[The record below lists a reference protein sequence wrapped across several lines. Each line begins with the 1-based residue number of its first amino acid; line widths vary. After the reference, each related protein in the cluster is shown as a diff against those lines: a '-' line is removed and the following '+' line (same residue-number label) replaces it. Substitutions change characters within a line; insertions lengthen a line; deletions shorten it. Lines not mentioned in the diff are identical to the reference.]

1 MSKFFKNN
9 YHILTYVF
17 LYSSLI
23 IAFYLDENVAGGA
36 KYDLQYTL
44 KQVAIFNENFLDSF
58 LNYDKIEHPNRLS
71 PIYITLLL
79 VFKKIFFSLEIA
91 RFVLLHILI
100 LSQLYF
106 YKCLKIVYQNK
117 FSLDKKVLFFLSC
130 IIFIS
135 PSFRSNIIWVE
146 SSMFGLLFFMI
157 GLYYFLKNLKKV
169 NLKNVYLNILFIAIA
184 SYIRPSYCLFAVYFF
199 YFYFSFLKNKIS
211 IYNIVL
217 LNIILAFPAFYY
229 VFVMEVFFFKW
240 HKGSQFSESNL
251 NYYNKIAIISSII
264 IFHSIPFLY
273 YKKFFLSNLNKK
285 KLLIFFSVVSSFFLI
300 LNFDYN
306 MTNAGGG
313 IFLHISNFLSGNN
326 YLFYLILPFFI
337 FLILNSL
344 KISLSNNFIVIA
356 ILLLITPQY
365 HIFHKYYDP
374 LIFVL
379 CLTII
384 NFNLSKKFFTKKR
397 FITISYLLFISH
409 YLISFVNSYYI
420 KF

>member
-1 MSKFFKNN
+1 M
-9 YHILTYVF
+9 
-17 LYSSLI
+17 
-23 IAFYLDENVAGGA
+23 
-36 KYDLQYTL
+36 
-44 KQVAIFNENFLDSF
+44 
-58 LNYDKIEHPNRLS
+58 
-71 PIYITLLL
+71 
-79 VFKKIFFSLEIA
+79 
-91 RFVLLHILI
+91 
-100 LSQLYF
+100 
-106 YKCLKIVYQNK
+106 
-117 FSLDKKVLFFLSC
+117 
-130 IIFIS
+130 
-135 PSFRSNIIWVE
+135 
-146 SSMFGLLFFMI
+146 
-157 GLYYFLKNLKKV
+157 
-169 NLKNVYLNILFIAIA
+169 
-184 SYIRPSYCLFAVYFF
+184 LFAVYFF

-240 HKGSQFSESNL
+240 HIGSQFSESNL

-285 KLLIFFSVVSSFFLI
+285 KLLIFFSFVSSFFLI

-306 MTNAGGG
+306 MNNAGGG
-313 IFLHISNFLSGNN
+313 IFLHISNFLYGNN
-326 YLFYLILPFFI
+326 YLFYLMLPFFI

-344 KISLSNNFIVIA
+344 KISLSNNFIVIT